1 MYTWLYVGMYVCI
14 HVGMYVC
21 IHGYMHACMYV
32 YMVTCTH
39 VCMYTWLRARMYVC
53 MYVCMYVRVYVRKQV
68 TDHLSLMC
76 IHTCRRCTKWCPS
89 PTKMTRSVVE
99 GAVGRARKAMDV
111 KAIDLL
117 QFHWS
122 VFGESDGSETRN
134 TQNLRSHF
142 QTLRLGKL
150 ELGRKR
156 NPKA

>member
-1 MYTWLYVGMYVCI
+1 MYTGTHVYMHGCI
-14 HVGMYVC
+14 HVRMCVC
-21 IHGYMHACMYV
+21 
-32 YMVTCTH
+32 
-39 VCMYTWLRARMYVC
+39 
-53 MYVCMYVRVYVRKQV
+53 KQV

-122 VFGESDGSETRN
+122 VSGETDGSETKN
-134 TQNLRSHF
+134 TEKAETEFLNPQMGETGFRWTGK
-142 QTLRLGKL
+142 TLI
-150 ELGRKR
+150 
-156 NPKA
+156 P